1 MHVYCTFVQFIC
13 FGLGSLH
20 LFAGRDFLYAC
31 CPTIYLWLLQEL
43 KRTSWFPQVLPWTWG
58 GKICCRL
65 VTTLSTSEMPS
76 PVGDEKLHCWP
87 VTVLVFS
94 CTLGW
99 HSLLSLLATTLF
111 TEVLSTV
118 GDVLENRKLHS
129 WPVNELAFSCKLGW
143 KERKEKCI
151 FYMYFF
157 WLIDWL
163 ICCNS
168 ILLVESAGLS
178 LRARE
183 FPSHYAFE
191 PQLLWNKTTQPN
203 TRNNFVP
210 QLLFTF
216 PMYLKNQWQLW
227 KCLGFLTFPP
237 SSFYQKYII
246 YILLST

>member
-1 MHVYCTFVQFIC
+1 MHVYCTFVQLIC
-13 FGLGSLH
+13 FGIFVPLCWKGFSACMLSNNLFVASSRVEEDLVISTSSSLD
-20 LFAGRDFLYAC
+20 L
-31 CPTIYLWLLQEL
+31 E
-43 KRTSWFPQVLPWTWG
+43 

-94 CTLGW
+94 CKLGW
-99 HSLLSLLATTLF
+99 HSLLSLLVTTLF

-118 GDVLENRKLHS
+118 GNVLGNRKLHS

-151 FYMYFF
+151 FFMYFF

-168 ILLVESAGLS
+168 ILLIESAGLS
-178 LRARE
+178 LRARGQGI
-183 FPSHYAFE
+183 PWPLCVWATATMKQNHPA
-191 PQLLWNKTTQPN
+191 
-203 TRNNFVP
+203 
-210 QLLFTF
+210 
-216 PMYLKNQWQLW
+216 
-227 KCLGFLTFPP
+227 
-237 SSFYQKYII
+237 
-246 YILLST
+246 